1 MRRITLFCPCLIQS
15 SFPFLSFS
23 GLFILNCD
31 KARLS
36 LMHCDVALAHMIV
49 MGKFYSNGLD
59 FAFIRRDMMELLF
72 DALHRLLERFLHFP
86 IPTMAA
92 INGHAVAAGCMLALA
107 HDYRFMRS
115 DKGYIF
121 LNEVEIKLP
130 FSPGMNALIRSK
142 LPVHTYHKAVLSGQ
156 RYGGKE
162 AERSGFVD
170 AALPD
175 ASSTQEE
182 AIRQASALVMK
193 NLDRATYKAMKEVMF
208 KQEIKELLFGGFGE
222 LSKL

>member
-1 MRRITLFCPCLIQS
+1 MADFVQLTCLPDGVYLLTFKGDGEHRLNPSSMAAIQSALDEVENDKSSRCLITT
-15 SFPFLSFS
+15 
-23 GLFILNCD
+23 NE
-31 KARLS
+31 
-36 LMHCDVALAHMIV
+36 
-49 MGKFYSNGLD
+49 GKFYSNGLD

-182 AIRQASALVMK
+182 AIRQGEAYAH
-193 NLDRATYKAMKEVMF
+193 
-208 KQEIKELLFGGFGE
+208 LLW
-222 LSKL
+222 